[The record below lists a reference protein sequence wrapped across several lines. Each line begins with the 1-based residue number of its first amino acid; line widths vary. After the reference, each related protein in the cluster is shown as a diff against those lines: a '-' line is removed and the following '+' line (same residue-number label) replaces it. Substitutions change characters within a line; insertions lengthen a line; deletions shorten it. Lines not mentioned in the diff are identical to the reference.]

1 MEADHVNVEH
11 PTEELVTRLGEGGGG
26 DKGASSGDPE
36 GRGGEWRGGGR
47 NEGESD
53 WARVLIT
60 HGGRGC

>member
-26 DKGASSGDPE
+26 TKGRRVGIRKAGVGSG
-36 GRGGEWRGGGR
+36 GGGGR